1 MYGTPGVTH
10 VSDEEQNS
18 ALSAFFSVKSNLRK
32 LPSFFSMAKLNFGC
46 LERCP
51 TNMAI
56 ILFFCVSFSKPLNM
70 FSCFS
75 METTFLITF
84 TNTGIIESRTASI
97 NVVNGLIGELANVT
111 PGARD
116 AKTINA
122 KASAPPKN
130 PIRHTSN
137 AIGAT
142 ISETPIFT
150 RECDKSGTKTN
161 MTIDRPPKI
170 IHILSSISLFLMS
183 VYDAILSMSIAKQIL
198 TVVTSNDINYYR
210 LTSVNKLRFLK
221 FIY

>member
-18 ALSAFFSVKSNLRK
+18 ALSAFFNVKSNLRK
-32 LPSFFSMAKLNFGC
+32 LPSFFSIEKLNLGC
-46 LERCP
+46 FERCP
-51 TNMAI
+51 TNIAI
-56 ILFFCVSFSKPLNM
+56 ILFFFVSFSKPLKIS
-70 FSCFS
+70 SCFS
-75 METTFLITF
+75 IETTFLITF
-84 TNTGIIESRTASI
+84 TNTGMIESRTVSI
-97 NVVNGLIGELANVT
+97 NVVNGFICELANVA

-130 PIRHTSN
+130 PIRHTSK

-142 ISETPIFT
+142 INEIPRVT

-161 MTIDRPPKI
+161 SITDNPPKI
-170 IHILSSISLFLMS
+170 IQIRSSISLFLMS
-183 VYDAILSMSIAKQIL
+183 VYDAILSMSIAKKIL
-198 TVVTSNDINYYR
+198 TVVTSNDINCYK
-210 LTSVNKLRFLK
+210 LISVNKLRFLK